1 MCHLI
6 LLMPIVALPVLWLLP
21 LGEGIAVSTVV
32 ALVAGTVYWFAVK
45 AMRVPI
51 MSGIGTLLRNRGQVR
66 AAEGRRGSVWIA
78 SELWSAESRDEPLAV
93 GDAVEVVGV
102 EGLRL
107 IVRKVNTADRARA
120 VSRQALS

>member
-1 MCHLI
+1 
-6 LLMPIVALPVLWLLP
+6 
-21 LGEGIAVSTVV
+21 
-32 ALVAGTVYWFAVK
+32 
-45 AMRVPI
+45 